1 MVPYGSLW
9 FPMVPYGLVVW
20 IIIAAVRPQVKGF
33 EGVES
38 HQQVGVRVGV
48 YATSVSSI
56 PEMRTAN
63 W

>member
-1 MVPYGSLW
+1 
-9 FPMVPYGLVVW
+9 MVPYGLVVW

-56 PEMRTAN
+56 PEMRTTN